1 MKKRKPPRMS
11 QDSKTKT
18 THGAER
24 RNQAERRA
32 DDRRAHARFEPASP
46 ARNDRRQGERR
57 RP

>member
-1 MKKRKPPRMS
+1 MKKRKSTRASSDP
-11 QDSKTKT
+11 KAA
-18 THGAER
+18 GAER

-46 ARNDRRQGERR
+46 ERNDRRQGDRR

>member
-1 MKKRKPPRMS
+1 MS